1 MSNPLEAKIECPF
14 YITNTSKAIY
24 CESCIADTENRFVFK
39 TMGEKSSYIKDICS
53 VNQGKKCLH
62 YRAMMILY
70 ERGALNGNAD

>member
-14 YITNTSKAIY
+14 YITNTSRAIH
-24 CESCIADTENRFVFK
+24 CESCIPDTENRFVFN
-39 TMGEKSSYIKDICS
+39 TMGEKSNHIKNVCS

-70 ERGALNGNAD
+70 ERGVLNGNTE